1 MHISYYPAVQ
11 ACDDFPNFDAHLK
24 GEQINF
30 KFLLIQFRL
39 VRKNW
44 VKHSYDNRFK
54 NFSQLIYNVGL
65 SGTITFIYNL
75 DQACTDNALKNYLH
89 NSLSL
94 IF

>member
-1 MHISYYPAVQ
+1 MTFQILMHTS
-11 ACDDFPNFDAHLK
+11 K

-54 NFSQLIYNVGL
+54 NFSQLIYKVGL

-75 DQACTDNALKNYLH
+75 DQVCTDNALKNYLH